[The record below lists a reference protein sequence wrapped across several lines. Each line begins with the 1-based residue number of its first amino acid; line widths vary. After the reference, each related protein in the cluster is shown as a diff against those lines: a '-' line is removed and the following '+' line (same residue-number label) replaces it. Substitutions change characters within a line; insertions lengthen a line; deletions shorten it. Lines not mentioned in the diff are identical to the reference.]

1 MIFDDFNRPRK
12 GTSDGHED
20 DGKEIVAIVLMKGN
34 VALGR
39 PQGGHED
46 DGNNIIAIVLVRGKA
61 AAMRTIAMI
70 PFRIIAIVLM
80 KGILIDFRY
89 PDQSGAR
96 GGSFLQKVAQ
106 NSHEL

>member
-12 GTSDGHED
+12 GTSGGHED
-20 DGKEIVAIVLMKGN
+20 DGNEIVAIVLMKGN

-61 AAMRTIAMI
+61 AAMRMMAM
-70 PFRIIAIVLM
+70 RSL
-80 KGILIDFRY
+80 L
-89 PDQSGAR
+89 S
-96 GGSFLQKVAQ
+96 S
-106 NSHEL
+106 S

>member
-1 MIFDDFNRPRK
+1 MGGIFAK
-12 GTSDGHED
+12 S
-20 DGKEIVAIVLMKGN
+20 
-34 VALGR
+34 
-39 PQGGHED
+39 GGHED

-96 GGSFLQKVAQ
+96 GESFLHFFFNFESNVAIDLVLIIEDRDRP
-106 NSHEL
+106 SGHRELYSL

>member
-1 MIFDDFNRPRK
+1 MGGIFAK
-12 GTSDGHED
+12 S
-20 DGKEIVAIVLMKGN
+20 
-34 VALGR
+34 
-39 PQGGHED
+39 GGHED

-96 GGSFLQKVAQ
+96 GGNFCKKWRKIRTNCDPDRGSIVEEKQAAIFLLQ
-106 NSHEL
+106 

>member
-12 GTSDGHED
+12 GTSGGHED
-20 DGKEIVAIVLMKGN
+20 DGDEIVAIVLMKGN

-61 AAMRTIAMI
+61 AAMRMMAM
-70 PFRIIAIVLM
+70 RSL
-80 KGILIDFRY
+80 L
-89 PDQSGAR
+89 S
-96 GGSFLQKVAQ
+96 S
-106 NSHEL
+106 S